1 MRHQDYWIW
10 FDLLPF
16 QEDQQ
21 YLIEKAALT
30 RVISPQWKNSSKGKS
45 TKDLSQT
52 MFSELT
58 VEQVKALRDFFKY
71 DFALFGYSPDPYYE
85 LATNVTSTSKRMKTN
100 IPLEPPHS

>member
-1 MRHQDYWIW
+1 
-10 FDLLPF
+10 
-16 QEDQQ
+16 
-21 YLIEKAALT
+21 
-30 RVISPQWKNSSKGKS
+30 
-45 TKDLSQT
+45 